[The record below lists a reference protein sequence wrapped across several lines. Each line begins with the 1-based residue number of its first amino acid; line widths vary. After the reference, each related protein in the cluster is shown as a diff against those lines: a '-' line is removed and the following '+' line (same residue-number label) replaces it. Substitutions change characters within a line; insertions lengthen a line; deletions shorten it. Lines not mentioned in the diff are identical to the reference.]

1 MAEHRGSV
9 LHVPQNEEMGK
20 GRQTKARSKW
30 TRLHARDNRLIKA
43 FRRIFIRGTRRNERG
58 RGGRVSSVWETNGH
72 WANFMYC
79 VRGMSVVVSIHE
91 WVFSFS
97 IAGRG
102 PFPRQNNNLFEWH
115 RFYKNLMGDER
126 RFRQTDYN
134 VHNKEVPPPADTLLD
149 ATIFFV
155 RKRPVPI
162 A

>member
-20 GRQTKARSKW
+20 GRQTKARGKW
-30 TRLHARDNRLIKA
+30 TRLHARDNRLIEA

-72 WANFMYC
+72 WANFVYC
-79 VRGMSVVVSIHE
+79 VRGLSVVVSIHE

-102 PFPRQNNNLFEWH
+102 PFPRQNNNLLNDIVFTRTSWAT
-115 RFYKNLMGDER
+115 RGVSGR
-126 RFRQTDYN
+126 RITMCIT
-134 VHNKEVPPPADTLLD
+134 KKSLLWL
-149 ATIFFV
+149 THYSTRLFSF
-155 RKRPVPI
+155 
-162 A
+162 